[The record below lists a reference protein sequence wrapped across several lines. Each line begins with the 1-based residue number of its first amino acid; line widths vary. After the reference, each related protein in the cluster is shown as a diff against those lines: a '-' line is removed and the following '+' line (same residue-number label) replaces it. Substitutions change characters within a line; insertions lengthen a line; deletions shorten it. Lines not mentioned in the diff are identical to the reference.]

1 MKCGLSIENNLNLN
15 LKMIEDMI
23 IMIACIAWFCMILQI
38 IMAVEG
44 DVTSIFTQFHE
55 ALTQEQDKREVSSLI
70 HILLF
75 CRTALQ
81 G

>member
-1 MKCGLSIENNLNLN
+1 MKCGLSVENNLNLK
-15 LKMIEDMI
+15 LIEEMMIS
-23 IMIACIAWFCMILQI
+23 CIAWFCMILQI

-70 HILLF
+70 YILLI
-75 CRTALQ
+75 CKTVLQ

>member
-1 MKCGLSIENNLNLN
+1 MKCGLSIENNLNL
-15 LKMIEDMI
+15 KMIEDM
-23 IMIACIAWFCMILQI
+23 MISCIAWFCMILQI

-70 HILLF
+70 YILLI
-75 CRTALQ
+75 CKTVLQ

>member
-1 MKCGLSIENNLNLN
+1 MKCGLSIENNLNL
-15 LKMIEDMI
+15 KMIEEMMI
-23 IMIACIAWFCMILQI
+23 SCIAWFCMILQI

-70 HILLF
+70 YILLI
-75 CRTALQ
+75 CKTVLQ

>member
-1 MKCGLSIENNLNLN
+1 MKCGLSVENNLNQ
-15 LKMIEDMI
+15 KMIEEM
-23 IMIACIAWFCMILQI
+23 MIACIAWFCMILQI

-70 HILLF
+70 YILLI

-81 G
+81 C

>member
-1 MKCGLSIENNLNLN
+1 MKCGLSVENNLNLK
-15 LKMIEDMI
+15 LIEEMMIS
-23 IMIACIAWFCMILQI
+23 CIAWFCMILQI

-70 HILLF
+70 YILLI